1 MKKDLY
7 YFLILVFIFICM
19 ENFTLIGESFGFK
32 NTTID
37 NINKYLFSI
46 IFPLILI
53 IYTLLIVNNDKKESK
68 RKNKSYIFTYFIFL
82 PCVVLYLIY
91 GITHV
96 TS

>member
-19 ENFTLIGESFGFK
+19 GNFTLIGESFGFK

-46 IFPLILI
+46 ISPLTII

-82 PCVVLYLIY
+82 PFVVLYLIY
-91 GITHV
+91 GIIHV

>member
-7 YFLILVFIFICM
+7 YFLILVFIFTCM

-46 IFPLILI
+46 ISPLTII

-82 PCVVLYLIY
+82 PCVVFYLIY
-91 GITHV
+91 GITQV